1 MKIRPSMRPTAGE
14 FAFAPTKGFF
24 MPKQITAETKFL
36 IESLPENLR
45 KLATESTEVGYMSQ
59 MDFDA
64 AVEGDEVPLAERD
77 EVMSFFQQDL
87 GLELLESSV
96 FSRYVEKYDEDDE
109 QAKNDKSR
117 DLLNA
122 DAEQVDV
129 NDEDYDHYAKQ
140 LMNSTTGGLTLGVQ
154 DSVQSYLKQI
164 GTVQL
169 LTALGEVAIAQR
181 IEAANRLVVYGLCES
196 PMTIRAMLDWYAQ
209 LLADEIKLRYIVN
222 LEVMYSSDSEKKS
235 LAALSE
241 ALKSKGVDDVADLDD
256 EDLED
261 EELGDEEEEE
271 EEEDAEGEPGVRKED
286 TPRGTSGVPIPVME
300 ESLMPMVLELF
311 AKIKRIFNQ
320 ISNLQKLRL
329 ENLVKSAKLD
339 EALEKK
345 YAKLRLELFEYVSK
359 IRLNDDRVEDI
370 LEKLTAR
377 NALLMGLEGKMLRLA
392 MAFKIKREDFL
403 AEWTGNELNRNWVKK
418 LARSKIPA
426 WTKFVA
432 KHEKDILKIQ
442 EDITAIAYETGQ
454 PTAEYKKVVE
464 LVRRGQ
470 AEAARAKREMIEAN
484 LRLVIKFAK
493 KSANRGLGLDF
504 SDLVQDGN
512 IGLMKAVDKFD
523 YRLGN
528 KFSTYATNWIQQGI
542 SRSIAD
548 QARTIRIPVHMI
560 DNIHKIQKASR
571 QFMHKYGRSP
581 TAEELSK
588 IIYLPVEKIHKAMK
602 VNLRPIS
609 LEAPVDSDG
618 DSSRIEIIAD
628 ETAKNPFVSA
638 AQKNL
643 RKIVTQI
650 LSELDPKEET
660 VIRQRFGMSTNKT
673 STLEEVGEYIGVTRE
688 RIRQIEQK
696 ALNKLKHPTR
706 ARKLRS
712 FLEE

>member
-1 MKIRPSMRPTAGE
+1 MAKKLDDATRL
-14 FAFAPTKGFF
+14 
-24 MPKQITAETKFL
+24 L
-36 IESLPENLR
+36 IESLPENLQ
-45 KLATESTEVGYMSQ
+45 KLATSAAEVGYMSQ

-64 AVEGDEVPLAERD
+64 ATEADEIPLEEQDEVLD
-77 EVMSFFQQDL
+77 FFQQDL
-87 GLELLESSV
+87 GLEILESDN
-96 FSRYVEKYDEDDE
+96 FSQDMGKYYDEDSDE
-109 QAKNDKSR
+109 PRDKTR
-117 DLLNA
+117 NLLNA

-129 NDEDYDHYAKQ
+129 NDDDYEHFAKQ
-140 LMNSTTGGLTLGVQ
+140 LERSQTGSLVLGVQ

-169 LTALGEVAIAQR
+169 LTAAGEVAIAQR
-181 IEAANRLVVYGLCES
+181 IEAASRLMVYGLCES
-196 PMTIRAMLDWYAQ
+196 PMTIQAMLDWYQQ
-209 LLADEIKLRYIVN
+209 LLNEDIRLRYIVN
-222 LEVMYSSDSEKKS
+222 LEVMYSSESEQKS

-241 ALKSKGVDDVADLDD
+241 ALKSKGVEHVDELDDDELDDLEESTASEEDEDD
-256 EDLED
+256 EDVDDED
-261 EELGDEEEEE
+261 GVKKEE
-271 EEEDAEGEPGVRKED
+271 

-300 ESLMPMVLELF
+300 EALMPMVVDLF
-311 AKIKRIFNQ
+311 AKIKKTFN
-320 ISNLQKLRL
+320 SMQKLQAKRL
-329 ENLVKSAKLD
+329 ENLLTSDTPD

-345 YAKLRLELFEYVSK
+345 YAKMRLELFEHVSK
-359 IRLNDDRVEDI
+359 IRLNDDRNAEI
-370 LEKLTAR
+370 LERLTQR
-377 NALLMGLEGKMLRLA
+377 DQLLMGLEGKLLRLA
-392 MAFKIKREDFL
+392 LANKIKREDFL
-403 AEWTGNELNRNWVKK
+403 AEYTGNELNRNWVKK
-418 LARSKIPA
+418 LAKSKNAA
-426 WTKFVA
+426 WANFAK

-442 EDITAIAYETGQ
+442 EDITAIANETGQ

-470 AEAARAKREMIEAN
+470 TEAARAKREMIEAN

-493 KSANRGLGLDF
+493 KSSNRGLGLDF

-548 QARTIRIPVHMI
+548 QARTFRFPVHMI
-560 DNIHKIQKASR
+560 DNIHKIQRASR
-571 QFMHKYGRSP
+571 QFMHKYGRNP

-588 IIYLPVEKIHKAMK
+588 IIYLPVDKIHKAMK
-602 VNLRPIS
+602 VNLKPIS
-609 LEAPVDSDG
+609 LEAPVGTED
-618 DSSRIEIIAD
+618 DSSRLEIIAD

-660 VIRQRFGMSTNKT
+660 VLRQRFGMSTNKT

-712 FLEE
+712 FLED

>member
-1 MKIRPSMRPTAGE
+1 MAKKLDEA
-14 FAFAPTKGFF
+14 TKL
-24 MPKQITAETKFL
+24 L
-36 IESLPENLR
+36 IDSLPENLQN
-45 KLATESTEVGYMSQ
+45 LATSSMEVGYLSQ
-59 MDFDA
+59 IDFTNATEADEIP
-64 AVEGDEVPLAERD
+64 VEEQDEVLD
-77 EVMSFFQQDL
+77 FFQQDL
-87 GLELLESSV
+87 GLEILETDN
-96 FSRYVEKYDEDDE
+96 FAKDLEKYYEDDSDE
-109 QAKNDKSR
+109 PIDKTR
-117 DLLNA
+117 DLLNT

-129 NDEDYDHYAKQ
+129 SDDDYDHYAKQ
-140 LMNSTTGGLTLGVQ
+140 LERSQTGTLVLGVQ

-169 LTALGEVAIAQR
+169 LTAAGEVAIAQR
-181 IEAANRLVVYGLCES
+181 IEAASRLMVYGLCES
-196 PMTIRAMLDWYAQ
+196 PMTIQAMLDWYQQ
-209 LLADEIKLRYIVN
+209 LLNDDIRLRYIVN
-222 LEVMYSSDSEKKS
+222 LEVMYSSDSEQKS

-241 ALKSKGVDDVADLDD
+241 ALKSKGVEHVDELDDDDLDD
-256 EDLED
+256 LEETTVSDEDDEDDEED
-261 EELGDEEEEE
+261 EDDDDSGIK
-271 EEEDAEGEPGVRKED
+271 KED

-300 ESLMPMVLELF
+300 EALMPMVLELF
-311 AKIKRIFNQ
+311 GKIKRIFN
-320 ISNLQKLRL
+320 SMQKLQNQRL
-329 ENLVKSAKLD
+329 ENLLTSSKPD

-345 YAKLRLELFEYVSK
+345 YNKMRLNLFEHVSK
-359 IRLNDDRVEDI
+359 IRLNDDRIAEI
-370 LEKLTAR
+370 MEQLTKR
-377 NALLMGLEGKMLRLA
+377 DQLLMGLEGKLLRLA
-392 MAFKIKREDFL
+392 MANKIKREEFL
-403 AEWTGNELNRNWVKK
+403 EEYTGNEINRNWIKK
-418 LARSKIPA
+418 LAKHKNPA
-426 WTKFVA
+426 WVAFVK
-432 KHEKDILKIQ
+432 KHDKDILKIQ
-442 EDITAIAYETGQ
+442 EDITAIAQETGQ
-454 PTAEYKKVVE
+454 PTTEYKKVVE

-493 KSANRGLGLDF
+493 KFSNRGLGLDF

-542 SRSIAD
+542 QRSIAD

-560 DNIHKIQKASR
+560 DNIHKIQRATR
-571 QFMHKYGRSP
+571 QFMHKFGRQP

-588 IIYLPVEKIHKAMK
+588 IIYLPVDKIHKAMK
-602 VNLRPIS
+602 VNLKPIS
-609 LEAPVDSDG
+609 LEAPVGTED
-618 DSSRIEIIAD
+618 DSSRSEIIPD
-628 ETAKNPFVSA
+628 ETAKDPFVSA

-660 VIRQRFGMSTNKT
+660 VLRQRFGMSTNKT

-712 FLEE
+712 FLED

>member
-1 MKIRPSMRPTAGE
+1 MAKKLDA
-14 FAFAPTKGFF
+14 ATKL
-24 MPKQITAETKFL
+24 L
-36 IESLPENLR
+36 IDSLPENLQ
-45 KLATESTEVGYMSQ
+45 KLATSAVEVGYLSK
-59 MDFDA
+59 MDFETA
-64 AVEGDEVPLAERD
+64 TEADEVPTD
-77 EVMSFFQQDL
+77 EQEEVLDFFQQDL
-87 GLELLESSV
+87 GLEVLETDN
-96 FSRYVEKYDEDDE
+96 FARDMEKYYDDDSDEPT
-109 QAKNDKSR
+109 DKTR
-117 DLLNA
+117 NLLNA

-129 NDEDYDHYAKQ
+129 NDDDYEHYAKQ
-140 LMNSTTGGLTLGVQ
+140 LERSQTGNLVLGVQ

-169 LTALGEVAIAQR
+169 LTAAGEVAIAQR
-181 IEAANRLVVYGLCES
+181 IEAASRLMVYGLCES
-196 PMTIRAMLDWYAQ
+196 PMTIQAMLDWYQQ
-209 LLADEIKLRYIVN
+209 LLNEDIRLRYIVN
-222 LEVMYSSDSEKKS
+222 LEVMYSSDSEQKS

-241 ALKSKGVDDVADLDD
+241 AMKSKGVEHVDELDDDDLDD
-256 EDLED
+256 LAESTASDEDDDDED
-261 EELGDEEEEE
+261 DMDDDGIK
-271 EEEDAEGEPGVRKED
+271 KED

-300 ESLMPMVLELF
+300 EALMPMVMELF
-311 AKIKRIFNQ
+311 SKIKRIFN
-320 ISNLQKLRL
+320 SMQKLQAMRL
-329 ENLVKSAKLD
+329 ENLLTSSKPD
-339 EALEKK
+339 DALEKK
-345 YAKLRLELFEYVSK
+345 YTKMRLSLFEHVSK
-359 IRLNDDRVEDI
+359 IRLNDDRVSEI
-370 LEKLTAR
+370 LEQLTKR
-377 NALLMGLEGKMLRLA
+377 DQLLMGLEGKLLRLA
-392 MAFKIKREDFL
+392 MANKIKREDFL
-403 AEWTGNELNRNWVKK
+403 AEYTGNEINRNWVKK
-418 LARSKIPA
+418 LMRHKNPA
-426 WTKFVA
+426 WAAFAK

-442 EDITAIAYETGQ
+442 EDITAIAQETGQ
-454 PTAEYKKVVE
+454 PTGEYKKVVE

-493 KSANRGLGLDF
+493 KSSNRGLGLDF

-560 DNIHKIQKASR
+560 DNIHKIQRATR
-571 QFMHKYGRSP
+571 QFMHKYGRQP

-588 IIYLPVEKIHKAMK
+588 IIYLPVDKIHKAMK
-602 VNLRPIS
+602 VNLKPIS
-609 LEAPVDSDG
+609 LEAPVGTED

-660 VIRQRFGMSTNKT
+660 VLRQRFGMSTNKT

-712 FLEE
+712 FLED

>member
-1 MKIRPSMRPTAGE
+1 MAKKLDDATRL
-14 FAFAPTKGFF
+14 
-24 MPKQITAETKFL
+24 L
-36 IESLPENLR
+36 IESLPENLQ
-45 KLATESTEVGYMSQ
+45 KLATSAAEVGYMSQ

-64 AVEGDEVPLAERD
+64 ATEADEIPLEEQDEVLD
-77 EVMSFFQQDL
+77 FFQQDL
-87 GLELLESSV
+87 GLEILESDN
-96 FSRYVEKYDEDDE
+96 FSQDMGKYYDEDSDE
-109 QAKNDKSR
+109 PRDKTR
-117 DLLNA
+117 NLLNA

-129 NDEDYDHYAKQ
+129 NDDDYEHFAKQ
-140 LMNSTTGGLTLGVQ
+140 LERSQTGSLVLGVQ

-169 LTALGEVAIAQR
+169 LTAAGEVAIAQR
-181 IEAANRLVVYGLCES
+181 IEAASRLMVYGLCES
-196 PMTIRAMLDWYAQ
+196 PMTIQAMLDWYQQ
-209 LLADEIKLRYIVN
+209 LLNEDIRLRYIVN
-222 LEVMYSSDSEKKS
+222 LEVMYSSESEQKS

-241 ALKSKGVDDVADLDD
+241 ALKSKGVEHVDELDDDELDDLEESTASEEDEDD
-256 EDLED
+256 EDVDDED
-261 EELGDEEEEE
+261 GVKKEE
-271 EEEDAEGEPGVRKED
+271 

-300 ESLMPMVLELF
+300 EALMPMVVDLF
-311 AKIKRIFNQ
+311 AKIKKTFN
-320 ISNLQKLRL
+320 SMQKLQAKRL
-329 ENLVKSAKLD
+329 ENLLTSDTPD

-345 YAKLRLELFEYVSK
+345 YAKMRLELFEHVSK
-359 IRLNDDRVEDI
+359 IRLNDDRNAEI
-370 LEKLTAR
+370 LERLTQR
-377 NALLMGLEGKMLRLA
+377 DQLLMGLEGKLLRLA
-392 MAFKIKREDFL
+392 LANKIKREDFL
-403 AEWTGNELNRNWVKK
+403 AEYTGNELNRNWVKK
-418 LARSKIPA
+418 LAKSKNSA
-426 WTKFVA
+426 WANFAK

-442 EDITAIAYETGQ
+442 EDITAIANETGQ

-470 AEAARAKREMIEAN
+470 TEAARAKREMIEAN

-493 KSANRGLGLDF
+493 KSSNRGLGLDF

-560 DNIHKIQKASR
+560 DNIHKIQRASR
-571 QFMHKYGRSP
+571 QFMHKYGRNP

-588 IIYLPVEKIHKAMK
+588 IIYLPVDKIHKAMK
-602 VNLRPIS
+602 VNLKPIS
-609 LEAPVDSDG
+609 LEAPVGTED
-618 DSSRIEIIAD
+618 DSSRLEIIAD

-660 VIRQRFGMSTNKT
+660 VLRQRFGMSTNKT

-712 FLEE
+712 FLED

>member
-1 MKIRPSMRPTAGE
+1 MAKKLDEATRL
-14 FAFAPTKGFF
+14 
-24 MPKQITAETKFL
+24 L
-36 IESLPENLR
+36 IDSLPENLQ
-45 KLATESTEVGYMSQ
+45 KLALSAMEVGYLSR
-59 MDFDA
+59 MDFTAATDA
-64 AVEGDEVPLAERD
+64 DEVPSEEHD
-77 EVMSFFQQDL
+77 EVLDFFQQDL
-87 GLELLESSV
+87 GLDILETDNYPQDL
-96 FSRYVEKYDEDDE
+96 SRYYDVDDDE
-109 QAKNDKSR
+109 PHDKTR
-117 DLLNA
+117 NVLNA

-129 NDEDYDHYAKQ
+129 NDEDYEHYAKQ
-140 LMNSTTGGLTLGVQ
+140 LERSQTGSLVLGVQ

-169 LTALGEVAIAQR
+169 LTAAGEVAIAQR
-181 IEAANRLVVYGLCES
+181 IEAASRLMVYGLCES
-196 PMTIRAMLDWYAQ
+196 PMTIQAMLDWYQQ
-209 LLADEIKLRYIVN
+209 LLNEDIRLRYIVN
-222 LEVMYSSDSEKKS
+222 LEVMYSSDSEQKS

-241 ALKSKGVDDVADLDD
+241 ALKSKGVEHVDELDDDDLDD
-256 EDLED
+256 LADASVDNEED
-261 EELGDEEEEE
+261 EDDEED
-271 EEEDAEGEPGVRKED
+271 EDGIKKDD

-300 ESLMPMVLELF
+300 ESLMPMMLDLF
-311 AKIKRIFNQ
+311 AKIKRTFN
-320 ISNLQKLRL
+320 SMQKLQTKRM
-329 ENLVKSAKLD
+329 ENLLTSD
-339 EALEKK
+339 TPDMALEKK
-345 YAKLRLELFEYVSK
+345 YTKLRLELFEHVSK
-359 IRLNDDRVEDI
+359 IRLNDDRVAEI
-370 LEKLTAR
+370 LDQLTKR
-377 NALLMGLEGKMLRLA
+377 DQLLMGLEGKLLRLA
-392 MAFKIKREDFL
+392 LANKIKREEFL
-403 AEWTGNELNRNWVKK
+403 AEYTGNELNRNWVKK
-418 LARSKIPA
+418 LTKHKNAA
-426 WTKFVA
+426 WANFA
-432 KHEKDILKIQ
+432 KKHGDDILKIQ
-442 EDITAIAYETGQ
+442 EDITAIANETGQ

-470 AEAARAKREMIEAN
+470 TEAARAKREMIEAN

-493 KSANRGLGLDF
+493 KSSNRGLGLDF

-560 DNIHKIQKASR
+560 DNIHKIQRASR
-571 QFMHKYGRSP
+571 QFMHKYGRQP
-581 TAEELSK
+581 TAEELSR
-588 IIYLPVEKIHKAMK
+588 IIYLPVDKIHKAMK
-602 VNLRPIS
+602 VNLKPIS
-609 LEAPVDSDG
+609 LEAPVGTED

-660 VIRQRFGMSTNKT
+660 VLRQRFGMSTNKT

-712 FLEE
+712 FLED

>member
-1 MKIRPSMRPTAGE
+1 MAKKLDEATRL
-14 FAFAPTKGFF
+14 
-24 MPKQITAETKFL
+24 L
-36 IESLPENLR
+36 IESLPENLQ
-45 KLATESTEVGYMSQ
+45 KLAFNAMEVGYMSK

-64 AVEGDEVPLAERD
+64 ATEADEVPEEEHE
-77 EVMSFFQQDL
+77 EVLDFFQQDL
-87 GLELLESSV
+87 ELEVLETDSYPQDLG
-96 FSRYVEKYDEDDE
+96 RYYDDGDDE
-109 QAKNDKSR
+109 PLDKTR
-117 DLLNA
+117 NLLNA

-129 NDEDYDHYAKQ
+129 NDDDYEHYAKQ
-140 LMNSTTGGLTLGVQ
+140 LERSQTGSLVLGVQ

-169 LTALGEVAIAQR
+169 LTAAGEVAIAQR
-181 IEAANRLVVYGLCES
+181 IEAASRLMVYGLCES
-196 PMTIRAMLDWYAQ
+196 PMTIQAMLDWYQQ
-209 LLADEIKLRYIVN
+209 LLNEDIRLRYIVN
-222 LEVMYSSDSEKKS
+222 LEVMYSSEAEQKS

-241 ALKSKGVDDVADLDD
+241 TLKSKGVEHVDDLDDDDLDDLEDATVSEDDEDDLDD
-256 EDLED
+256 EDED
-261 EELGDEEEEE
+261 GIK
-271 EEEDAEGEPGVRKED
+271 KED
-286 TPRGTSGVPIPVME
+286 TPRSTSGVPIPVME
-300 ESLMPMVLELF
+300 DALMPTVLDLF
-311 AKIKRIFNQ
+311 AKIKRTFN
-320 ISNLQKLRL
+320 SMQKLQAKRL
-329 ENLVKSAKLD
+329 DNLLSSDTPDV
-339 EALEKK
+339 ALEKK
-345 YAKLRLELFEYVSK
+345 YTKMRLELFEHVSK
-359 IRLNDDRVEDI
+359 IRLNDDRIAEI
-370 LEKLTAR
+370 LEQLTKR
-377 NALLMGLEGKMLRLA
+377 DQLLMGLEGKLLRLA
-392 MAFKIKREDFL
+392 MANKIKREDFL
-403 AEWTGNELNRNWVKK
+403 AEYAGNELNRNWVKK
-418 LARSKIPA
+418 LQKHRDSVWVNFAK
-426 WTKFVA
+426 
-432 KHEKDILKIQ
+432 KHEADILKIQ
-442 EDITAIAYETGQ
+442 EDITAIANETGQ

-470 AEAARAKREMIEAN
+470 SEAARAKREMIEAN

-493 KSANRGLGLDF
+493 KSSNRGLGLDF

-560 DNIHKIQKASR
+560 DNIHKIQRASR
-571 QFMHKYGRSP
+571 QFMHKYGRQP

-588 IIYLPVEKIHKAMK
+588 IIYLPVDKIHKAMK
-602 VNLRPIS
+602 VNLKPIS
-609 LEAPVDSDG
+609 LEAPVGTED
-618 DSSRIEIIAD
+618 DSSRLEIIAD
-628 ETAKNPFVSA
+628 ETAKNPFTSA

-660 VIRQRFGMSTNKT
+660 VLRQRFGMSTNKT

-712 FLEE
+712 FLED

>member
-1 MKIRPSMRPTAGE
+1 MAKKLDEA
-14 FAFAPTKGFF
+14 TKL
-24 MPKQITAETKFL
+24 L
-36 IESLPENLR
+36 IESLPENLQ
-45 KLATESTEVGYMSQ
+45 KLATSSVEIGYLSQ
-59 MDFDA
+59 MDFNA
-64 AVEGDEVPLAERD
+64 ATEADEIPAEEQDEVLD
-77 EVMSFFQQDL
+77 FFQQDL
-87 GLELLESSV
+87 GLEILETDN
-96 FSRYVEKYDEDDE
+96 FSQDIEKYYDDDSDEPR
-109 QAKNDKSR
+109 DKTR
-117 DLLNA
+117 NLLNA

-129 NDEDYDHYAKQ
+129 NEDDYEHYAKQ
-140 LMNSTTGGLTLGVQ
+140 LERSQTGNLVLGVQ

-169 LTALGEVAIAQR
+169 LTAAGEVAIAQR
-181 IEAANRLVVYGLCES
+181 IEAASRLMVYGLCES
-196 PMTIRAMLDWYAQ
+196 PMTIKAMLDWYQQ
-209 LLADEIKLRYIVN
+209 LLNEEIRLRYIVN
-222 LEVMYSSDSEKKS
+222 LEVMYSSDSEQKS

-241 ALKSKGVDDVADLDD
+241 ALKSKGVDHVDELDDDDLDD
-256 EDLED
+256 LEESTVSEDEDDDDDDLED
-261 EELGDEEEEE
+261 EDGLK
-271 EEEDAEGEPGVRKED
+271 KED

-300 ESLMPMVLELF
+300 EALMPMVMDLF
-311 AKIKRIFNQ
+311 GKIKRIFN
-320 ISNLQKLRL
+320 NMQKLQAKRL
-329 ENLVKSAKLD
+329 ENLLTSSKPD

-345 YAKLRLELFEYVSK
+345 YTKMRLVLFEHVSK
-359 IRLNDDRVEDI
+359 IRLNDDRIAEI
-370 LEKLTAR
+370 LEQLTKR
-377 NALLMGLEGKMLRLA
+377 DQLLMGLEGKLLRLA
-392 MAFKIKREDFL
+392 LANKIKREDFL
-403 AEWTGNELNRNWVKK
+403 AEYAGNELNRNWVKK
-418 LARSKIPA
+418 LAKHKNPA
-426 WTKFVA
+426 WASFAK

-442 EDITAIAYETGQ
+442 EDITAIAQETGQ

-470 AEAARAKREMIEAN
+470 TEAARAKREMIEAN

-493 KSANRGLGLDF
+493 KSSNRGLGLDF

-560 DNIHKIQKASR
+560 DNIHKIQRATR
-571 QFMHKYGRSP
+571 QFMHKYGRQP

-588 IIYLPVEKIHKAMK
+588 IIYLPVDKIHKAMK
-602 VNLRPIS
+602 VNLKPIS
-609 LEAPVDSDG
+609 LEAPVGTED

-660 VIRQRFGMSTNKT
+660 VLRQRFGMSTNKT

-712 FLEE
+712 FLED

>member
-1 MKIRPSMRPTAGE
+1 MAKKLDEA
-14 FAFAPTKGFF
+14 TKL
-24 MPKQITAETKFL
+24 L
-36 IESLPENLR
+36 IESLPENLQ
-45 KLATESTEVGYMSQ
+45 KLASNAVEVGYLSQ
-59 MDFDA
+59 MDFTA
-64 AVEGDEVPLAERD
+64 ATEADEIPAEEQE
-77 EVMSFFQQDL
+77 EVLDFFQQDL
-87 GLELLESSV
+87 GLEILETDNYSKNL
-96 FSRYVEKYDEDDE
+96 EKYYDDDDSDN
-109 QAKNDKSR
+109 QLDKTR
-117 DLLNA
+117 NLLNA

-129 NDEDYDHYAKQ
+129 NDDDYDHYAKQ
-140 LMNSTTGGLTLGVQ
+140 LERSQTGNLVLGVQ

-169 LTALGEVAIAQR
+169 LTAAGEVAIAQR
-181 IEAANRLVVYGLCES
+181 IEAASRLMVYGLCES
-196 PMTIRAMLDWYAQ
+196 PMTIKAMLDWYQQ
-209 LLADEIKLRYIVN
+209 LLNEDIRLRYIVN
-222 LEVMYSSDSEKKS
+222 LEVMYSSDAEQKS
-235 LAALSE
+235 LAAISE
-241 ALKSKGVDDVADLDD
+241 TLKSKGVEHVDDLDD
-256 EDLED
+256 DDLDDLEESTMSDDEDDEDDED
-261 EELGDEEEEE
+261 EEDGIK
-271 EEEDAEGEPGVRKED
+271 KED

-300 ESLMPMVLELF
+300 DALMPMVMELF
-311 AKIKRIFNQ
+311 GKIKKIFN
-320 ISNLQKLRL
+320 SMQKLQAKRL
-329 ENLVKSAKLD
+329 ENLETSSKPD

-345 YAKLRLELFEYVSK
+345 YAKMRVELFEHVSK
-359 IRLNDDRVEDI
+359 IRLNDDRIAEI
-370 LEKLTAR
+370 LEQLTKR
-377 NALLMGLEGKMLRLA
+377 DQLLMGLEGKLLRLA
-392 MAFKIKREDFL
+392 MANKIKREDFL
-403 AEWTGNELNRNWVKK
+403 AEYTGNEINRNWVKK
-418 LARSKIPA
+418 LMRSKNPA
-426 WTKFVA
+426 WANFA
-432 KHEKDILKIQ
+432 KNHEKDILKIQ
-442 EDITAIAYETGQ
+442 EDITAIAHETGQ

-493 KSANRGLGLDF
+493 KSSNRGLGLDF

-560 DNIHKIQKASR
+560 DNIHKIQRATR
-571 QFMHKYGRSP
+571 QFMHKYGRQP
-581 TAEELSK
+581 TPEELSK
-588 IIYLPVEKIHKAMK
+588 IIYLPVDKIHKALK
-602 VNLRPIS
+602 VNLKPIS
-609 LEAPVDSDG
+609 LEAPVGSED

-660 VIRQRFGMSTNKT
+660 VLRQRFGMSTNKT

-712 FLEE
+712 FLED

>member
-1 MKIRPSMRPTAGE
+1 MAKKLDA
-14 FAFAPTKGFF
+14 ATKL
-24 MPKQITAETKFL
+24 L
-36 IESLPENLR
+36 IDSLPENLQ
-45 KLATESTEVGYMSQ
+45 KLATSAVEVGYLSQ
-59 MDFDA
+59 MDFSA
-64 AVEGDEVPLAERD
+64 ATEADEVPD
-77 EVMSFFQQDL
+77 EEKEEVLDFFQQDL
-87 GLELLESSV
+87 GLEILESDS
-96 FSRYVEKYDEDDE
+96 YPQDIEKYYDDDSDEPR
-109 QAKNDKSR
+109 DKTR
-117 DLLNA
+117 NLLNA

-129 NDEDYDHYAKQ
+129 NDDDYEHYAKQ
-140 LMNSTTGGLTLGVQ
+140 LERSQTGNLVLGVQ

-169 LTALGEVAIAQR
+169 LTAAGEVAIAQR
-181 IEAANRLVVYGLCES
+181 IEAATRLMVYGLCES
-196 PMTIRAMLDWYAQ
+196 PMTIQAMLDWYQQ
-209 LLADEIKLRYIVN
+209 LLNEDIRLRYILN
-222 LEVMYSSDSEKKS
+222 LEVMYSSESEQKS

-241 ALKSKGVDDVADLDD
+241 ALKSKGVEHVDELDDDDLDD
-256 EDLED
+256 LEESAADDDDEDDED
-261 EELGDEEEEE
+261 DDDDDE
-271 EEEDAEGEPGVRKED
+271 GVKKED

-300 ESLMPMVLELF
+300 EALMPMVMELF
-311 AKIKRIFNQ
+311 GKIKRIFN
-320 ISNLQKLRL
+320 NMQKLQAKRL
-329 ENLVKSAKLD
+329 ENLLTSSKPD
-339 EALEKK
+339 ETLEKK
-345 YAKLRLELFEYVSK
+345 YAKMRVELFEHVSK
-359 IRLNDDRVEDI
+359 IRLNDDRIAEI
-370 LEKLTAR
+370 LEHLTQR
-377 NALLMGLEGKMLRLA
+377 DQLLMGLEGKLLRLA
-392 MAFKIKREDFL
+392 VANKIKREDFL
-403 AEWTGNELNRNWVKK
+403 AEYAGNELNRNWVKK
-418 LARSKIPA
+418 LIKHKNPA
-426 WTKFVA
+426 WANFAK

-442 EDITAIAYETGQ
+442 EDITAIARETGQ

-470 AEAARAKREMIEAN
+470 TEAARAKREMIEAN

-493 KSANRGLGLDF
+493 KSSNRGLGLDF

-560 DNIHKIQKASR
+560 DNIHKIQRATR
-571 QFMHKYGRSP
+571 QFMHKYGRQP

-588 IIYLPVEKIHKAMK
+588 IIYLPVDKIHKAMK
-602 VNLRPIS
+602 VNLKPIS
-609 LEAPVDSDG
+609 LEAPVGSED

-660 VIRQRFGMSTNKT
+660 VLRQRFGMSTNKT

-712 FLEE
+712 FLED

>member
-1 MKIRPSMRPTAGE
+1 MAKKLDEA
-14 FAFAPTKGFF
+14 TKL
-24 MPKQITAETKFL
+24 L
-36 IESLPENLR
+36 IDSLPENLQ
-45 KLATESTEVGYMSQ
+45 KLATSAIEVGYLSRI
-59 MDFDA
+59 DFDSA
-64 AVEGDEVPLAERD
+64 TEADEVPSEEQD
-77 EVMSFFQQDL
+77 EVLDFFQQDL
-87 GLELLESSV
+87 GLEVLETDS
-96 FSRYVEKYDEDDE
+96 FSQNLEKYYDDDNE
-109 QAKNDKSR
+109 ESLDKTR
-117 DLLNA
+117 NLLNA

-129 NDEDYDHYAKQ
+129 NDEDYEHYAKQ
-140 LMNSTTGGLTLGVQ
+140 LERSQTGNLVLGVQ

-169 LTALGEVAIAQR
+169 LTAAGEVAIAQR
-181 IEAANRLVVYGLCES
+181 IEAASRLMVYGLCES
-196 PMTIRAMLDWYAQ
+196 PMTIKAMLDWYQQ
-209 LLADEIKLRYIVN
+209 LLNDDIRLRYIVN
-222 LEVMYSSDSEKKS
+222 LEVMYSSESEQKS

-241 ALKSKGVDDVADLDD
+241 ALKSKGVEHVDELDDDDLDD
-256 EDLED
+256 LEESTISDDEDDED
-261 EELGDEEEEE
+261 DDDDGIK
-271 EEEDAEGEPGVRKED
+271 KED
-286 TPRGTSGVPIPVME
+286 SPRGTSGVPIPVME
-300 ESLMPMVLELF
+300 EALMPMITELF
-311 AKIKRIFNQ
+311 GKIKRIFN
-320 ISNLQKLRL
+320 SMQKLQAKRL
-329 ENLVKSAKLD
+329 ENLLSSSKPD

-345 YAKLRLELFEYVSK
+345 YVKMRLELFEHVSK
-359 IRLNDDRVEDI
+359 IRLNDDRIAEI
-370 LEKLTAR
+370 LEQLTKR
-377 NALLMGLEGKMLRLA
+377 DQLLMGLEGKLLRLA
-392 MAFKIKREDFL
+392 LANKIKREDFL
-403 AEWTGNELNRNWVKK
+403 TEYVGNEINRNWVKK
-418 LARSKIPA
+418 LMKHKNPVWVNFAK
-426 WTKFVA
+426 
-432 KHEKDILKIQ
+432 KHEQDILKIQ
-442 EDITAIAYETGQ
+442 DDITAIAQETGQ
-454 PTAEYKKVVE
+454 PTGEYKKVVE

-470 AEAARAKREMIEAN
+470 TEAARAKREMIEAN

-493 KSANRGLGLDF
+493 KSSNRGLGLDF

-560 DNIHKIQKASR
+560 DNIHKIQRASR
-571 QFMHKYGRSP
+571 QFMHKYGRQP

-588 IIYLPVEKIHKAMK
+588 IIYLPVDKIHKAMK
-602 VNLRPIS
+602 VNLKPIS
-609 LEAPVDSDG
+609 LEAPVGTED

-660 VIRQRFGMSTNKT
+660 VLRQRFGMSTNTT
-673 STLEEVGEYIGVTRE
+673 STLEEVGAYIGVTRE

-712 FLEE
+712 FLED

>member
-1 MKIRPSMRPTAGE
+1 MAKKLDDATRL
-14 FAFAPTKGFF
+14 
-24 MPKQITAETKFL
+24 L
-36 IESLPENLR
+36 IESLPENLQ
-45 KLATESTEVGYMSQ
+45 KLATSAVEVGYLSQ
-59 MDFDA
+59 MDFNTATEADEIPA
-64 AVEGDEVPLAERD
+64 DEQDEVLD
-77 EVMSFFQQDL
+77 FFQQDL
-87 GLELLESSV
+87 GLEILETDT
-96 FSRYVEKYDEDDE
+96 FAQDLDRYYDDGDDE
-109 QAKNDKSR
+109 PRDKTR
-117 DLLNA
+117 NLLNA

-129 NDEDYDHYAKQ
+129 NDDDYEHFAKQ
-140 LMNSTTGGLTLGVQ
+140 LERSQTGSLVLGVQ

-169 LTALGEVAIAQR
+169 LTAAGEVAIAQR
-181 IEAANRLVVYGLCES
+181 IEAASRLMVYGLCES
-196 PMTIRAMLDWYAQ
+196 PMTIQAMLDWYQQ
-209 LLADEIKLRYIVN
+209 LLNDDIRLRYIVN
-222 LEVMYSSDSEKKS
+222 LEVMYSSEAEQKS

-241 ALKSKGVDDVADLDD
+241 ALKSKGVEHVDELDD
-256 EDLED
+256 EDLDDLEESSVED
-261 EELGDEEEEE
+261 D
-271 EEEDAEGEPGVRKED
+271 EEEDADGEDGVKKED

-300 ESLMPMVLELF
+300 EALMPMVMDLF
-311 AKIKRIFNQ
+311 TKIKRIFN
-320 ISNLQKLRL
+320 SMQKLQAQRL
-329 ENLVKSAKLD
+329 DNLLTSSKPD

-345 YAKLRLELFEYVSK
+345 YTKLRLELFEHVSK
-359 IRLNDDRVEDI
+359 IRLNDDRNAEI
-370 LEKLTAR
+370 LEQLTKR
-377 NALLMGLEGKMLRLA
+377 DQLLMGLEGKLLRLA
-392 MAFKIKREDFL
+392 LSAKVKREDFL
-403 AEWTGNELNRNWVKK
+403 AEYTGNELNRNWVKK
-418 LARSKIPA
+418 LAKHKNPVWVNFA
-426 WTKFVA
+426 K

-442 EDITAIAYETGQ
+442 EDITAIAMETGQ
-454 PTAEYKKVVE
+454 PTSEYKKVVE

-470 AEAARAKREMIEAN
+470 TEAARAKREMIEAN

-493 KSANRGLGLDF
+493 KHSNRGLGLDF

-560 DNIHKIQKASR
+560 DNIHKIQRASR
-571 QFMHKYGRSP
+571 QFMHKYGRQP

-588 IIYLPVEKIHKAMK
+588 IIYLPVDKIHKAMK
-602 VNLRPIS
+602 VNLKPIS
-609 LEAPVDSDG
+609 LEAPVGTDEE
-618 DSSRIEIIAD
+618 SSRIEIIAD
-628 ETAKNPFVSA
+628 ETAKNPFMSA

-660 VIRQRFGMSTNKT
+660 VLRQRFGMSTNKT

-712 FLEE
+712 FLED

>member
-1 MKIRPSMRPTAGE
+1 MAKKLDDATRL
-14 FAFAPTKGFF
+14 
-24 MPKQITAETKFL
+24 L
-36 IESLPENLR
+36 IESLPENLQ
-45 KLATESTEVGYMSQ
+45 KLATSAVEVGYLSQ
-59 MDFDA
+59 MDFNTATEADEIPA
-64 AVEGDEVPLAERD
+64 DEQDEVLD
-77 EVMSFFQQDL
+77 FFQQDL
-87 GLELLESSV
+87 GLEILETDT
-96 FSRYVEKYDEDDE
+96 FAQDLDRYYDDGDDE
-109 QAKNDKSR
+109 PRDKTR
-117 DLLNA
+117 NLLNA

-129 NDEDYDHYAKQ
+129 NDDDYEHFAKQ
-140 LMNSTTGGLTLGVQ
+140 LERSQTGSLVLGVQ

-169 LTALGEVAIAQR
+169 LTAAGEVAIAQR
-181 IEAANRLVVYGLCES
+181 IEAASRLMVYGLCES
-196 PMTIRAMLDWYAQ
+196 PMTIQAMLDWYQQ
-209 LLADEIKLRYIVN
+209 LLNDDIRLRYIVN
-222 LEVMYSSDSEKKS
+222 LEVMYSSEAEQKS

-241 ALKSKGVDDVADLDD
+241 ALKSKGVEHVDELDD
-256 EDLED
+256 EDLDNLEESSVEDD
-261 EELGDEEEEE
+261 EEDD
-271 EEEDAEGEPGVRKED
+271 EDADADDGVKKED

-300 ESLMPMVLELF
+300 EALMPMVMDLF
-311 AKIKRIFNQ
+311 TKIKRIFN
-320 ISNLQKLRL
+320 SMQKLQAQRL
-329 ENLVKSAKLD
+329 DNLLTSSKPD

-345 YAKLRLELFEYVSK
+345 YTKLRLELFEHVSK
-359 IRLNDDRVEDI
+359 IRLNDDRNAEI
-370 LEKLTAR
+370 LEQLTKR
-377 NALLMGLEGKMLRLA
+377 DQLLMGLEGKLLRLA
-392 MAFKIKREDFL
+392 LSAKVKREDFL
-403 AEWTGNELNRNWVKK
+403 AEYTGNELNRNWVKK
-418 LARSKIPA
+418 LAKHKNPVWVNFA
-426 WTKFVA
+426 K

-442 EDITAIAYETGQ
+442 EDITAIAMETGQ
-454 PTAEYKKVVE
+454 PTSEYKKVVE

-470 AEAARAKREMIEAN
+470 TEAARAKREMIEAN

-493 KSANRGLGLDF
+493 KHSNRGLGLDF

-560 DNIHKIQKASR
+560 DNIHKIQRASR
-571 QFMHKYGRSP
+571 QFMHKYGRQP

-588 IIYLPVEKIHKAMK
+588 ISYLPVDKIHKAMK
-602 VNLRPIS
+602 VNLKPIS
-609 LEAPVDSDG
+609 LEAPVGTDEE
-618 DSSRIEIIAD
+618 SSRIEIIAD
-628 ETAKNPFVSA
+628 ETAKNPFMSA

-660 VIRQRFGMSTNKT
+660 VLRQRFGMSTNKT

-712 FLEE
+712 FLED

>member
-1 MKIRPSMRPTAGE
+1 MAKKLDEATRL
-14 FAFAPTKGFF
+14 
-24 MPKQITAETKFL
+24 L
-36 IESLPENLR
+36 IDSLPENLQ
-45 KLATESTEVGYMSQ
+45 KLAMGAIEVGYLSR
-59 MDFDA
+59 MDFTA
-64 AVEGDEVPLAERD
+64 ATEADEVPDTEHD
-77 EVMSFFQQDL
+77 EVLDFFQQDL
-87 GLELLESSV
+87 GLEILETDNYPQDLG
-96 FSRYVEKYDEDDE
+96 RYYDNDDE
-109 QAKNDKSR
+109 EPRDKTR
-117 DLLNA
+117 NLLNA

-129 NDEDYDHYAKQ
+129 NDDDYEHYAKQ
-140 LMNSTTGGLTLGVQ
+140 LERSQTGALVLGVQ

-169 LTALGEVAIAQR
+169 LTAAGEVAIAQR
-181 IEAANRLVVYGLCES
+181 IEAASRLMVYGLCES
-196 PMTIRAMLDWYAQ
+196 PMTIQAMLDWYQQ
-209 LLADEIKLRYIVN
+209 LLNEDIRLRYIVN
-222 LEVMYSSDSEKKS
+222 LEVMYSSESEQKS

-241 ALKSKGVDDVADLDD
+241 ALKSKGVEHVDELDDDDLDD
-256 EDLED
+256 LADASVDSDED
-261 EELGDEEEEE
+261 EEDEED
-271 EEEDAEGEPGVRKED
+271 EDGIKKED

-300 ESLMPMVLELF
+300 ESLMPMITELF
-311 AKIKRIFNQ
+311 AKIKRIFN
-320 ISNLQKLRL
+320 SMQKLQAKRL
-329 ENLVKSAKLD
+329 DNLLTSDTPDA
-339 EALEKK
+339 ALEKK
-345 YAKLRLELFEYVSK
+345 YTKLRLELFEHVSK
-359 IRLNDDRVEDI
+359 IRLNDDRIAEI
-370 LEKLTAR
+370 LEQLTKR
-377 NALLMGLEGKMLRLA
+377 DQLLMGLEGKLLRLA
-392 MAFKIKREDFL
+392 LANKIKREDFL
-403 AEWTGNELNRNWVKK
+403 VEYTGNELNRNWVKK
-418 LARSKIPA
+418 LAKHKNPA
-426 WTKFVA
+426 WANFAK
-432 KHEKDILKIQ
+432 KHEADILKIQ
-442 EDITAIAYETGQ
+442 EDITAIANETGQ

-470 AEAARAKREMIEAN
+470 TEAARAKREMIEAN

-493 KSANRGLGLDF
+493 KSSNRGLGLDF

-560 DNIHKIQKASR
+560 DNIHKIQRASR
-571 QFMHKYGRSP
+571 QFMHKYGRQP

-588 IIYLPVEKIHKAMK
+588 IIYLPVDKIHKAMK
-602 VNLRPIS
+602 VNLKPIS
-609 LEAPVDSDG
+609 LEAPVGTED

-660 VIRQRFGMSTNKT
+660 VLRQRFGMSTNKT

-712 FLEE
+712 FLED

>member
-1 MKIRPSMRPTAGE
+1 M
-14 FAFAPTKGFF
+14 TKKFDE
-24 MPKQITAETKFL
+24 ATKL
-36 IESLPENLR
+36 LVDSLPESL
-45 KLATESTEVGYMSQ
+45 KELALSASEVGYLAQS
-59 MDFDA
+59 DFDA
-64 AVEGDEVPLAERD
+64 AFQADEVPDEEQD
-77 EVMSFFQQDL
+77 EVVEFFKQDL
-87 GLELLESSV
+87 GLEILDTDSDR
-96 FSRYVEKYDEDDE
+96 FTRDMEKYYEEDEDSYSR
-109 QAKNDKSR
+109 DKTR

-129 NDEDYDHYAKQ
+129 ADEDYEHYAKQ
-140 LMNSTTGGLTLGVQ
+140 LERSSTGNLVLGIQ

-169 LTALGEVAIAQR
+169 LTAAGEIAIAQR
-181 IEAANRLVVYGLCES
+181 IEAASRLMVYGLCES
-196 PMTIRAMLDWYAQ
+196 PMTIQAMLDWYQQ
-209 LLADEIKLRYIVN
+209 LLNGEIRLRHIVN
-222 LEVMYSSDSEKKS
+222 LEVMYSSESEQKS
-235 LAALSE
+235 LAAL
-241 ALKSKGVDDVADLDD
+241 ADTLKSKGVDQVDDLDD
-256 EDLED
+256 DDLDALEESVSDDDDD
-261 EELGDEEEEE
+261 EEDMDEDD
-271 EEEDAEGEPGVRKED
+271 EDGKKED
-286 TPRGTSGVPIPVME
+286 GQRSSSGVPIPVME
-300 ESLMPMVLELF
+300 DSLMPMITELF
-311 AKIKRIFNQ
+311 TKIKRIFTGM
-320 ISNLQKLRL
+320 QKLQAKRL
-329 ENLVKSAKLD
+329 ENLLVSSKPD

-345 YAKLRLELFEYVSK
+345 YTKARYELFEYVGK
-359 IRLNDDRVEDI
+359 IRLNDDRIAEI
-370 LEKLTAR
+370 MEKLTQR
-377 NALLMGLEGKMLRLA
+377 DQLLMGLEGKMLRLA
-392 MAFKIKREDFL
+392 LACKVKREEFL
-403 AEWTGNELNRNWVKK
+403 AEYTGNEINRNWVKK
-418 LARSKIPA
+418 LAKNKSTA
-426 WTKFVA
+426 WQNFAV
-432 KHEKDILKIQ
+432 KHQTEVLKIQ
-442 EDITAIAYETGQ
+442 DDIAAIVKETGQ
-454 PTAEYKKVVE
+454 PTSEYKKVVE

-470 AEAARAKREMIEAN
+470 SEAARAKREMIEAN

-493 KSANRGLGLDF
+493 KSSNRGLGLDF

-560 DNIHKIQKASR
+560 DNIHKIQRATR
-571 QFMHKYGRSP
+571 QFMHKYGRQP

-602 VNLRPIS
+602 VNLKPIS
-609 LEAPVDSDG
+609 LEAPVGSED

-628 ETAKNPFVSA
+628 ETAKNPFTSA

-660 VIRQRFGMSTNKT
+660 VLRQRFGMSTNKT

-712 FLEE
+712 FLED

>member
-1 MKIRPSMRPTAGE
+1 MAKKLDA
-14 FAFAPTKGFF
+14 ATK
-24 MPKQITAETKFL
+24 L
-36 IESLPENLR
+36 LVDSLPENLQ
-45 KLATESTEVGYMSQ
+45 KLATSAVEVGYLSQ
-59 MDFDA
+59 MDFCA
-64 AVEGDEVPLAERD
+64 ATEADEVPD
-77 EVMSFFQQDL
+77 EEKEEVLDFFQQDL
-87 GLELLESSV
+87 GLEILESDN
-96 FSRYVEKYDEDDE
+96 YPQDIEKYYDDDSDEPR
-109 QAKNDKSR
+109 DKTR
-117 DLLNA
+117 NLLNA

-129 NDEDYDHYAKQ
+129 NDDDYEHYAKQ
-140 LMNSTTGGLTLGVQ
+140 LERSQTGNLVLGVQ

-169 LTALGEVAIAQR
+169 LTAAGEVAIAQR
-181 IEAANRLVVYGLCES
+181 IEAATRLMVYGLCES
-196 PMTIRAMLDWYAQ
+196 PMTIQAMLDWYQQ
-209 LLADEIKLRYIVN
+209 LLNEDIRLRYILN
-222 LEVMYSSDSEKKS
+222 LEVMYSSESEQKS

-241 ALKSKGVDDVADLDD
+241 ALKSKGVEHVDELNDDDLDD
-256 EDLED
+256 LEESTADDSDEED
-261 EELGDEEEEE
+261 EDDDDDEEE
-271 EEEDAEGEPGVRKED
+271 GKKED

-300 ESLMPMVLELF
+300 EALMPMVMELF
-311 AKIKRIFNQ
+311 GKIKRIFN
-320 ISNLQKLRL
+320 NMQKLQAKRL
-329 ENLVKSAKLD
+329 ENLLTSSKPD
-339 EALEKK
+339 ETLEKK
-345 YAKLRLELFEYVSK
+345 YAKMRVELFEHVSK
-359 IRLNDDRVEDI
+359 IRLNDDRIAEI
-370 LEKLTAR
+370 LEHLTQR
-377 NALLMGLEGKMLRLA
+377 DQLLMGLEGKLLRLA
-392 MAFKIKREDFL
+392 VANKIKREDFL
-403 AEWTGNELNRNWVKK
+403 VEYAGNELNRNWVKK
-418 LARSKIPA
+418 LIKHKNPA
-426 WTKFVA
+426 WANFAK

-442 EDITAIAYETGQ
+442 EDITAIARETGQ

-470 AEAARAKREMIEAN
+470 TEAARAKREMIEAN

-493 KSANRGLGLDF
+493 KSSNRGLGLDF

-560 DNIHKIQKASR
+560 DNIHKIQRATR
-571 QFMHKYGRSP
+571 QFMHKYGRQP

-588 IIYLPVEKIHKAMK
+588 IIYLPVDKIHKAMK
-602 VNLRPIS
+602 VNLKPIS
-609 LEAPVDSDG
+609 LEAPVGSED

-660 VIRQRFGMSTNKT
+660 VLRQRFGMSTNKT

-712 FLEE
+712 FLED

>member
-1 MKIRPSMRPTAGE
+1 MAKKLDEA
-14 FAFAPTKGFF
+14 TKL
-24 MPKQITAETKFL
+24 L
-36 IESLPENLR
+36 IESLPENLQ
-45 KLATESTEVGYMSQ
+45 KLATSSVEMGYLSQ
-59 MDFDA
+59 MDFNA
-64 AVEGDEVPLAERD
+64 ATEADEIPAEEQDEVLD
-77 EVMSFFQQDL
+77 FFQQDL
-87 GLELLESSV
+87 GLEILETDN
-96 FSRYVEKYDEDDE
+96 FSQDIEKYYDDDSDEPR
-109 QAKNDKSR
+109 DKTR
-117 DLLNA
+117 NLLNA

-129 NDEDYDHYAKQ
+129 NEDDYEHYAKQ
-140 LMNSTTGGLTLGVQ
+140 LERSQTGNLVLGVQ

-169 LTALGEVAIAQR
+169 LTAAGEVAIAQR
-181 IEAANRLVVYGLCES
+181 IEAASRLMVYGLCES
-196 PMTIRAMLDWYAQ
+196 PMTIKAMLDWYQQ
-209 LLADEIKLRYIVN
+209 LLNEEIRLRYIVN
-222 LEVMYSSDSEKKS
+222 LEVMYSSDSEQKS

-241 ALKSKGVDDVADLDD
+241 ALKSKGVDHVDELDDDDLDD
-256 EDLED
+256 LEESTVSEDEDDDDDDLED
-261 EELGDEEEEE
+261 EDGLK
-271 EEEDAEGEPGVRKED
+271 KED

-300 ESLMPMVLELF
+300 EALMPMVMDLF
-311 AKIKRIFNQ
+311 GKIKRIFN
-320 ISNLQKLRL
+320 NMQKLQAKRL
-329 ENLVKSAKLD
+329 ENLLISSKPD

-345 YAKLRLELFEYVSK
+345 YTKMRLELFEHVSK
-359 IRLNDDRVEDI
+359 IRLNDDRIAEI
-370 LEKLTAR
+370 LEQLTKR
-377 NALLMGLEGKMLRLA
+377 DQLLMGLEGKLLRLA
-392 MAFKIKREDFL
+392 LANKIKREDFL
-403 AEWTGNELNRNWVKK
+403 AEYAGNELNRNWVKK
-418 LARSKIPA
+418 LAKHKNPA
-426 WTKFVA
+426 WASFAK

-442 EDITAIAYETGQ
+442 EDITAIAQETGQ
-454 PTAEYKKVVE
+454 PTAEYKHVVE
-464 LVRRGQ
+464 LGRRGQ
-470 AEAARAKREMIEAN
+470 TEAARAKREMIEAN

-493 KSANRGLGLDF
+493 KSSNRGLGLDF

-560 DNIHKIQKASR
+560 DNIHKIQRATR
-571 QFMHKYGRSP
+571 QFMHKYGRQP

-588 IIYLPVEKIHKAMK
+588 IIYLPVDKIHKAMK
-602 VNLRPIS
+602 VNLKPIS
-609 LEAPVDSDG
+609 LEAPVGTED

-660 VIRQRFGMSTNKT
+660 VLRQRFGMSTNKT

-712 FLEE
+712 FLED

>member
-1 MKIRPSMRPTAGE
+1 MAKKLDEA
-14 FAFAPTKGFF
+14 TKL
-24 MPKQITAETKFL
+24 L
-36 IESLPENLR
+36 IDSLPENLQ
-45 KLATESTEVGYMSQ
+45 KLATTALENGYMSQ
-59 MDFDA
+59 MDFTTA
-64 AVEGDEVPLAERD
+64 IEEDEVPAEEQD
-77 EVMSFFQQDL
+77 EVMEFFRQDL
-87 GLELLESSV
+87 GVEVLETES
-96 FSRYVEKYDEDDE
+96 FSREMEKYYADDEDE
-109 QAKNDKSR
+109 NRDKTR
-117 DLLNA
+117 NLLNA

-129 NDEDYDHYAKQ
+129 NDDDYEHYAKQ
-140 LMNSTTGGLTLGVQ
+140 LERSQTGSLVLGVQ

-169 LTALGEVAIAQR
+169 LTAAGEVAIAQR
-181 IEAANRLVVYGLCES
+181 IEAASRLMVYGLCES
-196 PMTIRAMLDWYAQ
+196 PMTIQAMLDWYQQ
-209 LLADEIKLRYIVN
+209 LLNEDIRLRYIVN
-222 LEVMYSSDSEKKS
+222 LEVMYSSESEQKS

-241 ALKSKGVDDVADLDD
+241 ALKSKGVEHVDELDDDELDDLTDTSVDDD
-256 EDLED
+256 EDDDED
-261 EELGDEEEEE
+261 D
-271 EEEDAEGEPGVRKED
+271 DDDDIKKED

-300 ESLMPMVLELF
+300 ESLMPMVTELF
-311 AKIKRIFNQ
+311 AKIKRIFN
-320 ISNLQKLRL
+320 SMQKLQAKRL
-329 ENLVKSAKLD
+329 ENLLTSDKPD

-345 YAKLRLELFEYVSK
+345 YTKQRLELFEHVSK
-359 IRLNDDRVEDI
+359 IRLNDDRIAEI
-370 LEKLTAR
+370 LDKLTQR
-377 NALLMGLEGKMLRLA
+377 DQLLMGLEGKLLRLA
-392 MAFKIKREDFL
+392 LANKVKREDFL
-403 AEWTGNELNRNWVKK
+403 VEYAGNELNRNWVKK
-418 LARSKIPA
+418 LARSKNA
-426 WTKFVA
+426 VWANFAK

-442 EDITAIAYETGQ
+442 EDITAIATETGQ
-454 PTAEYKKVVE
+454 PTSEYKKVVE

-470 AEAARAKREMIEAN
+470 TEAARAKREMIEAN

-493 KSANRGLGLDF
+493 KSSNRGLGLDF

-560 DNIHKIQKASR
+560 DNIHKIQRASR
-571 QFMHKYGRSP
+571 QFMHKYGRQP

-588 IIYLPVEKIHKAMK
+588 IIYLPVDKIHKAMK
-602 VNLRPIS
+602 VNLKPIS
-609 LEAPVDSDG
+609 LEAPVGTED

-660 VIRQRFGMSTNKT
+660 VLRQRFGMSTNKT

-712 FLEE
+712 FLED

>member
-1 MKIRPSMRPTAGE
+1 MAKKLDAATRL
-14 FAFAPTKGFF
+14 
-24 MPKQITAETKFL
+24 L
-36 IESLPENLR
+36 IDSLPENLQ
-45 KLATESTEVGYMSQ
+45 KLASSAIEVGYLSQ
-59 MDFDA
+59 MDFNA
-64 AVEGDEVPLAERD
+64 ATEADEVPTD
-77 EVMSFFQQDL
+77 EQEEVLDFFQQDL
-87 GLELLESSV
+87 GLEILETNS
-96 FSRYVEKYDEDDE
+96 FSQDMEKYYDDDADE
-109 QAKNDKSR
+109 QLDKTR
-117 DLLNA
+117 NLLNA

-129 NDEDYDHYAKQ
+129 NDEDYEHYAKQ
-140 LMNSTTGGLTLGVQ
+140 LERSQTGNLVLGVQ

-169 LTALGEVAIAQR
+169 LTAAGEVAIAQR
-181 IEAANRLVVYGLCES
+181 IEAASRLMVYGLCES
-196 PMTIRAMLDWYAQ
+196 PMTIRAMLDWYQQ
-209 LLADEIKLRYIVN
+209 LLNEDIRLRYIVN
-222 LEVMYSSDSEKKS
+222 LEVMYSSDSEQKS

-241 ALKSKGVDDVADLDD
+241 AMKSKGVEHVDELDDDDLDD
-256 EDLED
+256 LEESTVSDDDEDDED
-261 EELGDEEEEE
+261 VSDDDGIK
-271 EEEDAEGEPGVRKED
+271 KED

-300 ESLMPMVLELF
+300 EALMPMVMELF
-311 AKIKRIFNQ
+311 GKIKRIFN
-320 ISNLQKLRL
+320 NMQKLQAKRL
-329 ENLVKSAKLD
+329 ENLLTSSKPD
-339 EALEKK
+339 DALEKK
-345 YAKLRLELFEYVSK
+345 YTKMRLELFEHVSK
-359 IRLNDDRVEDI
+359 IRLNDDRIAEI
-370 LEKLTAR
+370 LEQLTKR
-377 NALLMGLEGKMLRLA
+377 DQLLMGLEGKLLRLA
-392 MAFKIKREDFL
+392 MANKIKREDFL
-403 AEWTGNELNRNWVKK
+403 AEYVGNEINRNWVKK
-418 LARSKIPA
+418 LMRHKNPA
-426 WTKFVA
+426 WVA
-432 KHEKDILKIQ
+432 FAKKHEQDILKIQ
-442 EDITAIAYETGQ
+442 QDITAIAQETGQ
-454 PTAEYKKVVE
+454 PTGEYKKVVE

-470 AEAARAKREMIEAN
+470 AEAARAKREMIESN

-493 KSANRGLGLDF
+493 KSSNRGLGLDF

-560 DNIHKIQKASR
+560 DNIHKIQRATR
-571 QFMHKYGRSP
+571 QFMHKYGRQP
-581 TAEELSK
+581 TPEELSK
-588 IIYLPVEKIHKAMK
+588 IIYLPVDKIHKALK
-602 VNLRPIS
+602 VNLKPIS
-609 LEAPVDSDG
+609 LEAPVGTED

-660 VIRQRFGMSTNKT
+660 VLRQRFGMSTNKT

-712 FLEE
+712 FLED

>member
-1 MKIRPSMRPTAGE
+1 MAKKLDEA
-14 FAFAPTKGFF
+14 TKL
-24 MPKQITAETKFL
+24 L
-36 IESLPENLR
+36 IDSLPENLQ
-45 KLATESTEVGYMSQ
+45 KLATNAVEVGYLSQ
-59 MDFDA
+59 MDFNA
-64 AVEGDEVPLAERD
+64 ATEADEVPEEEQD
-77 EVMSFFQQDL
+77 EVLDFFQQDL
-87 GLELLESSV
+87 GLEILETDSYSKNM
-96 FSRYVEKYDEDDE
+96 EKYYDDDDSEE
-109 QAKNDKSR
+109 QLDKTR
-117 DLLNA
+117 NLLNA

-129 NDEDYDHYAKQ
+129 NDDDYEHYAKQ
-140 LMNSTTGGLTLGVQ
+140 LERSQTGNLVLGVQ

-169 LTALGEVAIAQR
+169 LTAAGEVAIAQR
-181 IEAANRLVVYGLCES
+181 IEAASRLMVYGLCES
-196 PMTIRAMLDWYAQ
+196 PMTIKAMLDWYQQ
-209 LLADEIKLRYIVN
+209 LLNEDIRLRYIVN
-222 LEVMYSSDSEKKS
+222 LEVMYSSDAEQKS
-235 LAALSE
+235 LAAISE
-241 ALKSKGVDDVADLDD
+241 TLKSKGVEHVDELDDDDLDD
-256 EDLED
+256 LEESTISEDDED
-261 EELGDEEEEE
+261 DDEDD
-271 EEEDAEGEPGVRKED
+271 EDGIKKED

-300 ESLMPMVLELF
+300 EALMPMVMDLF
-311 AKIKRIFNQ
+311 AKIKRVFN
-320 ISNLQKLRL
+320 NMQKLQAKRL
-329 ENLVKSAKLD
+329 ENLETSSKPD

-345 YAKLRLELFEYVSK
+345 YTKMRLELFEHVSK
-359 IRLNDDRVEDI
+359 IRLNDDRIAEI
-370 LEKLTAR
+370 LEQLTKR
-377 NALLMGLEGKMLRLA
+377 DQLLMGLEGKLLRLA
-392 MAFKIKREDFL
+392 MANKVKREDFL
-403 AEWTGNELNRNWVKK
+403 EEYTGNEINRNWVKK
-418 LARSKIPA
+418 LMRSKNPTWA
-426 WTKFVA
+426 NFAK

-442 EDITAIAYETGQ
+442 EDITAIATETGQ

-493 KSANRGLGLDF
+493 KSSNRGLGLDF

-560 DNIHKIQKASR
+560 DNIHKIQRATR
-571 QFMHKYGRSP
+571 QFMHKYGRQP
-581 TAEELSK
+581 TPEELSK
-588 IIYLPVEKIHKAMK
+588 IIYLPVDKIHKALK
-602 VNLRPIS
+602 VNLKPIS
-609 LEAPVDSDG
+609 LEAPVGTED

-660 VIRQRFGMSTNKT
+660 VLRQRFGMSTNKT

-712 FLEE
+712 FLED

>member
-1 MKIRPSMRPTAGE
+1 
-14 FAFAPTKGFF
+14 
-24 MPKQITAETKFL
+24 MPKQITEETKFL
-36 IESLPENLR
+36 IDSLPENLR
-45 KLATESTEVGYMSQ
+45 KLANDSTEVGYMSQ

-64 AVEGDEVPLAERD
+64 AAAGDEVPSGERD
-77 EVMSFFQQDL
+77 EVMQFFQQDL
-87 GLELLESSV
+87 GVEIIESSI
-96 FSRYVEKYDEDDE
+96 FSRGIEKYDDEDDSE
-109 QAKNDKSR
+109 KRDKSR

-140 LMNSTTGGLTLGVQ
+140 LMNSSTGGLTLGVQ

-196 PMTIRAMLDWYAQ
+196 PMTIRAMLDWYQQ

-235 LAALSE
+235 LAALAD
-241 ALKSKGVDDVADLDD
+241 ALKSKGVEDVADLDD

-271 EEEDAEGEPGVRKED
+271 ETETEDGVRKED

-320 ISNLQKLRL
+320 ISNLQKQRL
-329 ENLVKSAKLD
+329 ENLVKTAKPD
-339 EALEKK
+339 DAVEKK
-345 YAKLRLELFEYVSK
+345 YAKLRLELFEHVSK

-370 LEKLTAR
+370 LERLTAR

-392 MAFKIKREDFL
+392 GAFKIKRDDFL

-418 LARSKIPA
+418 LSKSKTPA
-426 WTKFVA
+426 WHKFAA

-442 EDITAIAYETGQ
+442 EDITSIAYETGQ
-454 PTAEYKKVVE
+454 PTGEYKKVVE

-470 AEAARAKREMIEAN
+470 YEAARAKREMIEAN

-571 QFMHKYGRSP
+571 QFMHKYGRQP

-609 LEAPVDSDG
+609 LEAPVDSEG

-628 ETAKNPFVSA
+628 ETAKNPFISA

>member
-1 MKIRPSMRPTAGE
+1 MAKKLDEA
-14 FAFAPTKGFF
+14 TKL
-24 MPKQITAETKFL
+24 L
-36 IESLPENLR
+36 IDSLPENLQ
-45 KLATESTEVGYMSQ
+45 KLATTALENGYMSQ
-59 MDFDA
+59 MDFTTA
-64 AVEGDEVPLAERD
+64 IEEDEVPAEEQD
-77 EVMSFFQQDL
+77 EVMEFFRQDL
-87 GLELLESSV
+87 GVEVLETES
-96 FSRYVEKYDEDDE
+96 FSREMEKYYADDEDE
-109 QAKNDKSR
+109 NRDKTR
-117 DLLNA
+117 NLLNA

-129 NDEDYDHYAKQ
+129 NDDDYEHYAKQ
-140 LMNSTTGGLTLGVQ
+140 LERSQTGSLVLGVQ

-169 LTALGEVAIAQR
+169 LTAAGEVAIAQR
-181 IEAANRLVVYGLCES
+181 IEAASRLMVYGLCES
-196 PMTIRAMLDWYAQ
+196 PMTIQAMLDWYQQ
-209 LLADEIKLRYIVN
+209 LLNEDVRLRYIVN
-222 LEVMYSSDSEKKS
+222 LEVMYSSESEQKS

-241 ALKSKGVDDVADLDD
+241 ALKSKGVEHIDELDD
-256 EDLED
+256 DELDDLTDTSVDSDEDDD
-261 EELGDEEEEE
+261 EEDDDDDIKK
-271 EEEDAEGEPGVRKED
+271 EDA
-286 TPRGTSGVPIPVME
+286 PRGTSGVPIPVME
-300 ESLMPMVLELF
+300 ESLMPMVTELF
-311 AKIKRIFNQ
+311 AKIKRIFN
-320 ISNLQKLRL
+320 SMQKLQAKRL
-329 ENLVKSAKLD
+329 ENLLTSDKPD

-345 YAKLRLELFEYVSK
+345 YTKQRLELFEHVSK
-359 IRLNDDRVEDI
+359 IRLNDDRIAEI
-370 LEKLTAR
+370 LDKLTQR
-377 NALLMGLEGKMLRLA
+377 DQLLMGLEGKLLRLA
-392 MAFKIKREDFL
+392 MANKVKREDFL
-403 AEWTGNELNRNWVKK
+403 AEYTGNELNRNWVKK
-418 LARSKIPA
+418 LARSKNA
-426 WTKFVA
+426 VWANFAK

-442 EDITAIAYETGQ
+442 EDITAIAIETGQ
-454 PTAEYKKVVE
+454 PTSEYKKVVE

-470 AEAARAKREMIEAN
+470 TEAARAKREMIEAN

-493 KSANRGLGLDF
+493 KSSNRGLGLDF

-560 DNIHKIQKASR
+560 DNIHKIQRASR
-571 QFMHKYGRSP
+571 QFMHKYGRQP

-588 IIYLPVEKIHKAMK
+588 IIYLPVDKIHKAMK
-602 VNLRPIS
+602 VNLKPIS
-609 LEAPVDSDG
+609 LEAPVGTED

-660 VIRQRFGMSTNKT
+660 VLRQRFGMSTNKT

-712 FLEE
+712 FLED

>member
-1 MKIRPSMRPTAGE
+1 MAKKLDA
-14 FAFAPTKGFF
+14 ATKL
-24 MPKQITAETKFL
+24 L
-36 IESLPENLR
+36 IESLPENLQ
-45 KLATESTEVGYMSQ
+45 KLATSAVEVGYLSK

-64 AVEGDEVPLAERD
+64 ATEADEVPD
-77 EVMSFFQQDL
+77 EEQEEVLDFFQQDL
-87 GLELLESSV
+87 GLEMLESDN
-96 FSRYVEKYDEDDE
+96 FSQEMEKYYDDDSDEPR
-109 QAKNDKSR
+109 DKTR
-117 DLLNA
+117 NLLNA

-129 NDEDYDHYAKQ
+129 NDDDYEHYAKQ
-140 LMNSTTGGLTLGVQ
+140 LERSQTGNLVLGVQ

-169 LTALGEVAIAQR
+169 LTAAGEVAIAQR
-181 IEAANRLVVYGLCES
+181 IEAATRLMVYGLCES
-196 PMTIRAMLDWYAQ
+196 PMTIQAMLDWYQQ
-209 LLADEIKLRYIVN
+209 LLNEDIRLRYILN
-222 LEVMYSSDSEKKS
+222 LEVMYSSESEQKS

-241 ALKSKGVDDVADLDD
+241 ALKSKGVEHVDELDDDELDDLEESTASDDDDD
-256 EDLED
+256 EDD
-261 EELGDEEEEE
+261 EESDDE
-271 EEEDAEGEPGVRKED
+271 DGIKKED

-300 ESLMPMVLELF
+300 EALMPMVTDLF
-311 AKIKRIFNQ
+311 TKIKRIFN
-320 ISNLQKLRL
+320 NMQKLQAKRL
-329 ENLVKSAKLD
+329 DNLLTSSKPD
-339 EALEKK
+339 DALEKK
-345 YAKLRLELFEYVSK
+345 YAKMRLELFEHVSK
-359 IRLNDDRVEDI
+359 IRLNDDRIAEI
-370 LEKLTAR
+370 LEHLTQR
-377 NALLMGLEGKMLRLA
+377 DQLLMGLEGKLLRLA
-392 MAFKIKREDFL
+392 LANKIKREDFL
-403 AEWTGNELNRNWVKK
+403 AEYAGNELNRNWVKK
-418 LARSKIPA
+418 LMKHKNPVWANFAK
-426 WTKFVA
+426 

-442 EDITAIAYETGQ
+442 EDITAIARETGQ

-493 KSANRGLGLDF
+493 KSSNRGLGLDF

-560 DNIHKIQKASR
+560 DNIHKIQRASR
-571 QFMHKYGRSP
+571 QFMHKYGRQP

-588 IIYLPVEKIHKAMK
+588 IIYLPVDKIHKAMK
-602 VNLRPIS
+602 VNLKPIS
-609 LEAPVDSDG
+609 LEAPVGSED

-660 VIRQRFGMSTNKT
+660 VLRQRFGMSTNKT

-712 FLEE
+712 FLED

>member
-1 MKIRPSMRPTAGE
+1 MAKKLDEATRL
-14 FAFAPTKGFF
+14 
-24 MPKQITAETKFL
+24 L
-36 IESLPENLR
+36 IDSLPESL
-45 KLATESTEVGYMSQ
+45 KELALISSEDGYLSQ

-64 AVEGDEVPLAERD
+64 AITADEVPD
-77 EVMSFFQQDL
+77 EEKEEVLEFFKQDL
-87 GLELLESSV
+87 GLEILETDGNR
-96 FSRYVEKYDEDDE
+96 FARDMEKYYEEDDE
-109 QAKNDKSR
+109 DYNRDKTR

-129 NDEDYDHYAKQ
+129 NEDDYEHYAKQ
-140 LMNSTTGGLTLGVQ
+140 LERSSTGNLVLGVQ

-169 LTALGEVAIAQR
+169 LTAAGEIAIAQR
-181 IEAANRLVVYGLCES
+181 IEAASRLMVYGLCES
-196 PMTIRAMLDWYAQ
+196 PMTIQAMLDWYQQ
-209 LLADEIKLRYIVN
+209 LLNGDIRLRHIVN
-222 LEVMYSSDSEKKS
+222 LEVMYSSESEQKS
-235 LAALSE
+235 LAAL
-241 ALKSKGVDDVADLDD
+241 ADTLKSKGVDQVDDLNDEDLDALEDSVSEDEDDEDLDD
-256 EDLED
+256 ED
-261 EELGDEEEEE
+261 EEGK
-271 EEEDAEGEPGVRKED
+271 KED
-286 TPRGTSGVPIPVME
+286 SGRSSSGVPIPVME
-300 ESLMPMVLELF
+300 DALMPMITELF
-311 AKIKRIFNQ
+311 SKIKRIF
-320 ISNLQKLRL
+320 SGMQKLQAKRL
-329 ENLVKSAKLD
+329 ENLLTSSKPD

-345 YAKLRLELFEYVSK
+345 YTKSRLELFEYVGK
-359 IRLNDDRVEDI
+359 IRLNDDRIAEI
-370 LEKLTAR
+370 MEKLTQR
-377 NALLMGLEGKMLRLA
+377 DQLLMGLEGKMLRLA
-392 MAFKIKREDFL
+392 LACKVKREDFL
-403 AEWTGNELNRNWVKK
+403 AEYTGNELNRNWVKK
-418 LARSKIPA
+418 LAKNKSTA
-426 WTKFVA
+426 WQNFA
-432 KHEKDILKIQ
+432 IKHKEDVLKIQ
-442 EDITAIAYETGQ
+442 EDITAIAKETGQ
-454 PTAEYKKVVE
+454 PTSEYKKVVE
-464 LVRRGQ
+464 LV
-470 AEAARAKREMIEAN
+470 EMIEAN

-493 KSANRGLGLDF
+493 KSSNRGLGLDF

-560 DNIHKIQKASR
+560 DNIHKIQRASR
-571 QFMHKYGRSP
+571 QFMHKYGRQP

-588 IIYLPVEKIHKAMK
+588 IIYLPVDKIHKAMK
-602 VNLRPIS
+602 VNLKPMS
-609 LEAPVDSDG
+609 LEAPVGSED

-628 ETAKNPFVSA
+628 ETAKNPFTSA

-660 VIRQRFGMSTNKT
+660 VLRQRFGMSTNKT

-712 FLEE
+712 FLED

>member
-1 MKIRPSMRPTAGE
+1 MAKKLDDATRL
-14 FAFAPTKGFF
+14 
-24 MPKQITAETKFL
+24 L
-36 IESLPENLR
+36 IESLPENLQ
-45 KLATESTEVGYMSQ
+45 KLATSAAEVGYLSQ

-64 AVEGDEVPLAERD
+64 ATEADEVPAEEQD
-77 EVMSFFQQDL
+77 EVLEFFKQDL
-87 GLELLESSV
+87 GLEFLESDN
-96 FSRYVEKYDEDDE
+96 FPKDMEKYYDDDSDEPR
-109 QAKNDKSR
+109 DKTR
-117 DLLNA
+117 NLLNA

-129 NDEDYDHYAKQ
+129 NDDDYEHFAKQ
-140 LMNSTTGGLTLGVQ
+140 LERSQTGSLVLGVQ

-169 LTALGEVAIAQR
+169 LTAAGEVAIAQR
-181 IEAANRLVVYGLCES
+181 IEAASRLMVYGLCES
-196 PMTIRAMLDWYAQ
+196 PMTIQAMLDWYQQ
-209 LLADEIKLRYIVN
+209 LLNEDIRLRYIVN
-222 LEVMYSSDSEKKS
+222 LEVMYSSEAEQKS

-241 ALKSKGVDDVADLDD
+241 ALKSKGVEHVDELDD
-256 EDLED
+256 DELDDLEESTAAAEENDD
-261 EELGDEEEEE
+261 EEDDDADEDGVKKEE
-271 EEEDAEGEPGVRKED
+271 

-300 ESLMPMVLELF
+300 EALMPMVTELF
-311 AKIKRIFNQ
+311 VKIKKIFN
-320 ISNLQKLRL
+320 SMQKLQAKRL
-329 ENLVKSAKLD
+329 ENLLTSSQPD

-345 YAKLRLELFEYVSK
+345 YAKMRLELFEHVSK
-359 IRLNDDRVEDI
+359 IRLNDDRNAEI
-370 LEKLTAR
+370 LERLTQR
-377 NALLMGLEGKMLRLA
+377 DQLLMGLEGKLLRLA
-392 MAFKIKREDFL
+392 MANKIKREDFL
-403 AEWTGNELNRNWVKK
+403 AEYVGNELNRNWVKK
-418 LARSKIPA
+418 LAKSKNAA
-426 WTKFVA
+426 WANFAK

-442 EDITAIAYETGQ
+442 EDITAIAVETGQ

-470 AEAARAKREMIEAN
+470 TEAARAKREMIEAN

-493 KSANRGLGLDF
+493 KSSNRGLGLDF

-560 DNIHKIQKASR
+560 DNIHKIQRASR
-571 QFMHKYGRSP
+571 QFMHKYGRNP

-588 IIYLPVEKIHKAMK
+588 IIYLPVDKIHKAMK
-602 VNLRPIS
+602 VNLKPIS
-609 LEAPVDSDG
+609 LEAPVGTED

-628 ETAKNPFVSA
+628 ETAKNPFTSA

-660 VIRQRFGMSTNKT
+660 VLRQRFGMSTNKT

-712 FLEE
+712 FLED

>member
-1 MKIRPSMRPTAGE
+1 M
-14 FAFAPTKGFF
+14 TK
-24 MPKQITAETKFL
+24 KLDEATKML
-36 IESLPENLR
+36 IDSLPENLQ
-45 KLATESTEVGYMSQ
+45 KLANVSIENGYFSHSDFVEATSLDEIPDDEQAEVL
-59 MDFDA
+59 D
-64 AVEGDEVPLAERD
+64 
-77 EVMSFFQQDL
+77 FFQQDL
-87 GLELLESSV
+87 GLEVVESESY
-96 FSRYVEKYDEDDE
+96 SKDMDRYYQEEDDDD
-109 QAKNDKSR
+109 APNDKTR
-117 DLLNA
+117 DLLNT

-129 NDEDYDHYAKQ
+129 NDDDYDYYAKQ
-140 LMNSTTGGLTLGVQ
+140 LERSQTGNLVLGGQ

-169 LTALGEVAIAQR
+169 LTPAGEVAIAQR
-181 IEAANRLVVYGLCES
+181 IEAASRLMVYGLCES
-196 PMTIRAMLDWYAQ
+196 PMTIQAMLDWYQQ
-209 LLADEIKLRYIVN
+209 LLNEDIRLRYIIN
-222 LEVMYSSDSEKKS
+222 LEVMYSSDSEQKS

-241 ALKSKGVDDVADLDD
+241 TLKSKGVEHVDELDD
-256 EDLED
+256 EDLDDLEESNAIDD
-261 EELGDEEEEE
+261 EGDEDD
-271 EEEDAEGEPGVRKED
+271 EDDMDEDGVKKED

-300 ESLMPMVLELF
+300 DSLMPMILELF
-311 AKIKRIFNQ
+311 AKIKRIFN
-320 ISNLQKLRL
+320 SMQKLQANRL
-329 ENLVKSAKLD
+329 ANLLVSNKPD
-339 EALEKK
+339 DALEKK
-345 YAKLRLELFEYVSK
+345 YNKMRLELFEQVSK
-359 IRLNDDRVEDI
+359 IRLNDDRIAEI
-370 LEKLTAR
+370 LEQLTKR
-377 NALLMGLEGKMLRLA
+377 DQLLMGLEGKLLRLA
-392 MAFKIKREDFL
+392 MANKVKREDFL
-403 AEWTGNELNRNWVKK
+403 AEYTGNEINRNWVKK
-418 LARSKIPA
+418 LQKHKNPVWVNFAK
-426 WTKFVA
+426 
-432 KHEKDILKIQ
+432 KHEAEILKIQ
-442 EDITAIAYETGQ
+442 EDIINIANETGQ
-454 PTAEYKKVVE
+454 PTTEYKKVVE

-493 KSANRGLGLDF
+493 KSSNRGLGLDF

-560 DNIHKIQKASR
+560 DNIHKIQRATR
-571 QFMHKYGRSP
+571 QFMHKYGRAP

-588 IIYLPVEKIHKAMK
+588 IIYLPVDKIHKAMK
-602 VNLRPIS
+602 VNLKPIS
-609 LEAPVDSDG
+609 LEAPVGTED

-660 VIRQRFGMSTNKT
+660 VLRQRFGMSTNKT
-673 STLEEVGEYIGVTRE
+673 CTLEEVGEYIGVTRE

-712 FLEE
+712 FLEED